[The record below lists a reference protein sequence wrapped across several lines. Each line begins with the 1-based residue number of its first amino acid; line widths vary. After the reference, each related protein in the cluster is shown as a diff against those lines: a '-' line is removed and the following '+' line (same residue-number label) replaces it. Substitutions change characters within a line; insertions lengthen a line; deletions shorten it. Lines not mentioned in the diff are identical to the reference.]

1 MRTYYWQEGQNDNPF
16 KSPFLGQFIL
26 TDTGLHIPDQAILSL
41 DGEVSHF
48 EHRIN
53 TDVRAA
59 LISRN
64 ELLTS
69 FAIAKAEKTNKLT
82 IEEMRQIRASL
93 GDSTYREEYAN
104 LPPRKAHD
112 TIEYANILETYRWS
126 LEKDNVTADNLSIDL
141 IQRVHR
147 GLTRGLDPYGDKI
160 TFGFAPYNPGTLRDN
175 DEIRVDTYR
184 PVDAK
189 DITSE
194 LNELIKTYRENR
206 SLENLL
212 LFHAGLYAIHPFN
225 NGNKRLCRILEHA
238 LLRDLGLNQS
248 NIYSHSYFYYR
259 QMGRFYSTLLK
270 GLLSK
275 NFTPIVNFS
284 REALFFS
291 QLDVFRTSVEHQRKN
306 FVKQMT
312 AGMKV
317 NETQSKIHT
326 ALVKSKEIQFK
337 RIVKIA
343 KKVSDRTVAE
353 YLRQGIEQGLLE
365 KHDRGKFSYYSLRLD
380 VDEEH
385 FIKERVSKYAGKVN
399 ILPEQFLASIYRKN
413 ENWREVGKAP
423 DSDGASDEPEET
435 ETRGISP

>member
-1 MRTYYWQEGQNDNPF
+1 MKTYYWHEGQNNSPL
-16 KSPFLGQFIL
+16 KSPFLGQFTL
-26 TDTGLHIPDQAILSL
+26 TDTGLHIPDEAIVSL
-41 DGEVSHF
+41 DGEVSRF
-48 EHRIN
+48 EHRID
-53 TDVRAA
+53 TDVRTA

-69 FAIAKAEKTNKLT
+69 FAIAKAEKTNRLS
-82 IEEMRQIRASL
+82 IEEMRQIRANL
-93 GDSTYREEYAN
+93 GNARYSEEYAN

-126 LEKDNVTADNLSIDL
+126 LEKNSITTDNLSIDL

-147 GLTRGLDPYGDKI
+147 GLTKGLDPFGDKI
-160 TFGFAPYNPGTLRDN
+160 TFGFAPYKPGTLRDN

-194 LNELIKTYRENR
+194 LTGLIKFYRDNP

-225 NGNKRLCRILEHA
+225 NGNKRLCRIFEHA
-238 LLRDLGLNQS
+238 LLRDLGLNRD

-291 QLDVFRTSVEHQRKN
+291 QLDVFRTSVEHQRKG
-306 FVKQMT
+306 FIKYVT
-312 AGMKV
+312 AGTKV

-326 ALVKSKEIQFK
+326 AFVKNKEIQFK

-343 KKVSDRTVAE
+343 KKVSDRTVVE

-365 KHDRGKFSYYSLRLD
+365 KHDRGKFSYYSLRID

-385 FIKERVSKYAGKVN
+385 FIKEQVSKYAGEVKN
-399 ILPEQFLASIYRKN
+399 LPEQFLASIYRKN
-413 ENWREVGKAP
+413 EDWKTIGRAMGGDEP
-423 DSDGASDEPEET
+423 PEEPEET
-435 ETRGISP
+435 ETRGVSP

>member
-1 MRTYYWQEGQNDNPF
+1 MRTYYWHEGQNSNPL
-16 KSPFLGQFIL
+16 KSLFLGQFML
-26 TDTGLHIPDQAILSL
+26 NDTVLHIPDKAIVSL
-41 DGEVSHF
+41 DEEVSRFDHK
-48 EHRIN
+48 ID
-53 TDVRAA
+53 TDVRTA

-82 IEEMRQIRASL
+82 IEEMRQIRANL
-93 GDSTYREEYAN
+93 GDARYREGYDN

-147 GLTRGLDPYGDKI
+147 GLTKGLDPYGDKI
-160 TFGFAPYNPGTLRDN
+160 TFGFAPYKPGTLRDN

-194 LNELIKTYRENR
+194 LTELIRFYRENR

-238 LLRDLGLNQS
+238 LLRDLGLNRD

-259 QMGRFYSTLLK
+259 QMGQFYSTLLK

-306 FVKQMT
+306 FVKSVT

-317 NETQSKIHT
+317 SETQSKINT
-326 ALVKSKEIQFK
+326 ALVKNKEIQYK

-343 KKVSDRTVAE
+343 KKVSDRTVVE
-353 YLRQGIEQGLLE
+353 YLRQGIEQGLFE
-365 KHDRGKFSYYSLRLD
+365 KHDRGKFSYYSLKID
-380 VDEEH
+380 VDEER
-385 FIKERVSKYAGKVN
+385 FIKEQVSRYAGKVKN
-399 ILPEQFLASIYRKN
+399 LPESFLASIYRKN
-413 ENWREVGKAP
+413 EDWKAVGKTL
-423 DSDGASDEPEET
+423 DGDETPEEPEET
-435 ETRGISP
+435 EARGISP